1 MIEVEKKVEIT
12 DKFLSHLFDRGELS
26 GEISIHDTYY
36 DTSDYVYT
44 SKNIWLRKRNSAFEL
59 KKVVNGPG
67 RMDRYE
73 EITDLERIIQVLNIY
88 TNKFLAA
95 PDIQDSS
102 SYLCIQN
109 HMDFTAALS
118 DAGIHPF
125 ASFKTKRRKYTL
137 QGLSVDVDLVDF
149 GEFTYQVAE
158 IECLVEDEGQ
168 IERAEE
174 EICCLLSSFD
184 IDPGLTPPGKLSSF
198 LERYCP
204 DHYNVLKT
212 ARII

>member
-59 KKVVNGPG
+59 KKVVNGSG

-88 TNKFLAA
+88 PNSNFSNDLG
-95 PDIQDSS
+95 IH
-102 SYLCIQN
+102 I

-118 DAGIHPF
+118 AAGIHPF
-125 ASFKTKRRKYTL
+125 ASFKTERRKYTL
-137 QGLSVDVDLVDF
+137 QGLTVDVDLVDF

-158 IECLVEDEGQ
+158 IECLVEDEDQ

-204 DHYNVLKT
+204 NHYNVLKT